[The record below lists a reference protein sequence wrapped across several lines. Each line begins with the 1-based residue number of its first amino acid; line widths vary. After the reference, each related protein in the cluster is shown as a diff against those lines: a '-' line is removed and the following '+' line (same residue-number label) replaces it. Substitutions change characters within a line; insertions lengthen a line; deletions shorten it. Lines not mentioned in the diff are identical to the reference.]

1 MPRLLVALVAICIGV
16 PAVALAAADTDPK
29 KRLTAADQA
38 KARSVVLKRSDFVAG
53 WKKVP
58 APPDSDEPCPG
69 FNPDNSDLTIS
80 GEAVGNFEHAQGLPS
95 VLSFADVYVSKAD
108 AAASWTRNVKPA
120 LVRCF
125 AHFFLKGAQEEGV
138 KATVVSQG
146 RIAFPKVAPR
156 TAAFR
161 IVARI
166 TAEGQGGEPVTVP
179 ITMHIVAVGQGR
191 GEAGLLTS
199 GVGTGVQTA
208 DLRSFA
214 KLMASRLAAAKL

>member
-1 MPRLLVALVAICIGV
+1 VPRLLVVLVALCIGI

-29 KRLTAADQA
+29 KKLTAADQA
-38 KARSVVLKRSDFVAG
+38 RARSVVLKRTDFVAG

-58 APPDSDEPCPG
+58 APPESDEQCPG

-80 GEAVGNFEHAQGLPS
+80 GEAVGNFEHTQGLPT
-95 VLSFADVYVSKAD
+95 VLSFADVYVSPAD
-108 AAASWTRNVKPA
+108 AAKSWARNVKPA

-125 AHFFLKGAQEEGV
+125 GHFFLEGAQADGV
-138 KATVVSQG
+138 KAKIVTQG
-146 RIAFPKVAPR
+146 RIAFPKIAPR

-161 IVARI
+161 IVVRL
-166 TAEGQGGEPVTVP
+166 TVEQQGQEPVTVP
-179 ITMHIVAVGQGR
+179 VTMHIVAVGRGR

-199 GVGTGVQTA
+199 GVGTGIQMA

-214 KLMASRLAAAKL
+214 KLLATRLAAAKL